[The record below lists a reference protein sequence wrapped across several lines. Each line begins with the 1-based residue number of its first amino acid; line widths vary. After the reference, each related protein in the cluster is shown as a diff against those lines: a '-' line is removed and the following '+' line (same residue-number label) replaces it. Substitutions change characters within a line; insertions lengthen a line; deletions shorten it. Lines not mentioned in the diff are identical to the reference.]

1 MKLIKK
7 VIFFFFLSSAS
18 LSFSS
23 VHAQVEATFWQT
35 TKSQHFVIYS
45 QEVPRDYLQRLI
57 SRAESYYNR
66 ILDSLGFR
74 RFDFWTWDNRAK
86 IYLFKNS
93 SSYQNETERDGW
105 SGGMVHVGSR
115 TIKTFVGQAGFFDSM
130 LPHEMA
136 HIVFREF
143 IGEDKRLPLWIDEGV
158 ACSQEESM
166 LDNRIEMAKLMIEN
180 NTYIDFNTFS
190 EVADSLSVDPQEF
203 YAQAASMLV
212 FLLERNGK
220 DRFFDFS
227 RRIRDGEDW
236 LIALIKAYRFKDLG
250 EAEEKWKQFMSQY

>member
-1 MKLIKK
+1 MNPIKKLIL
-7 VIFFFFLSSAS
+7 FFFLSTAS
-18 LSFSS
+18 LSFFSA
-23 VHAQVEATFWQT
+23 HAEVETAFWQT

-45 QEVPRDYLQRLI
+45 QEVPKGFVQRLI
-57 SRAESYYNR
+57 SHAESYYNR
-66 ILDSLGFR
+66 IIDSLGFR

-86 IYLFKNS
+86 IYLFKDS

-115 TIKTFVGQAGFFDSM
+115 TIKTFVGQSGFFDSM

-136 HIVFREF
+136 HIIFREF

-166 LDNRIEMAKLMIEN
+166 LDTRIEMAKSMIEN
-180 NTYIDFNTFS
+180 SSYIDFDAFS
-190 EVADSLSVDPQEF
+190 KIGDSLSVDPQVF
-203 YAQAASMLV
+203 YSQAASIIA
-212 FLLERNGK
+212 FLIERNGR

-227 RRIRDGEDW
+227 RRVRDGEDW
-236 LIALIKAYRFKDLG
+236 TVALCKAYRFSDLKDM
-250 EAEEKWKQFMSQY
+250 EEKWKRFMSQQ